1 MIAAHLFETVQLMT
15 LKKIADVLTMNPIQE
30 TQNRSHR
37 LVLIDEL
44 PLYRRGVI
52 ELVRRQK
59 DLSVCG
65 EFADRNSAL
74 AAIDSLGA
82 DLVIMELSTRDGAGV
97 DLIKDLRL
105 RQSRLRILVL
115 SQNPESI
122 HAERVLQAGASG
134 FVSKFEDDPVILKAI
149 RGVLEGQTYFSPQV
163 SAQLA
168 MRYLGVGA
176 MQAASP
182 IQGLTNRELQ
192 VFRLIG
198 SGKPTRGIAAALGL
212 SVKTIETYLE
222 HLKRKLGVTER
233 FSGWSAEWWNNGAL
247 QCGCH
252 GHGSSLIHAH
262 FFFQNEALSDRGFW
276 VIGLVLF
283 QAVIDR
289 VSDHRGNSK
298 THSKASDGRD
308 VGESTC
314 RCFRTRARYTET
326 LTDGNLAV

>member
-1 MIAAHLFETVQLMT
+1 MT
-15 LKKIADVLTMNPIQE
+15 PKKFADVLTMNPIQE

-44 PLYRRGVI
+44 PLFRRGVI

-105 RQSRLRILVL
+105 RQSKLRILVL

-222 HLKRKLGVTER
+222 HLKRKLGVS
-233 FSGWSAEWWNNGAL
+233 SGV
-247 QCGCH
+247 
-252 GHGSSLIHAH
+252 
-262 FFFQNEALSDRGFW
+262 ALSHRAVQWMERGM
-276 VIGLVLF
+276 V
-283 QAVIDR
+283 
-289 VSDHRGNSK
+289 
-298 THSKASDGRD
+298 
-308 VGESTC
+308 E
-314 RCFRTRARYTET
+314 
-326 LTDGNLAV
+326 

>member
-15 LKKIADVLTMNPIQE
+15 PKKFADVLTMNPIQE

-44 PLYRRGVI
+44 PLYRRGVT

-74 AAIDSLGA
+74 AAIDSLAA

-105 RQSRLRILVL
+105 RQSKLRILVL

-222 HLKRKLGVTER
+222 HLKRKLGVS
-233 FSGWSAEWWNNGAL
+233 SGV
-247 QCGCH
+247 
-252 GHGSSLIHAH
+252 
-262 FFFQNEALSDRGFW
+262 ALSHRAVQWMERGM
-276 VIGLVLF
+276 V
-283 QAVIDR
+283 
-289 VSDHRGNSK
+289 
-298 THSKASDGRD
+298 
-308 VGESTC
+308 E
-314 RCFRTRARYTET
+314 
-326 LTDGNLAV
+326 